1 MRAFVGKFTKADGTS
16 RTMYFARLED
26 LPPGFLDAKTTGTG
40 TSPTQKGNKELV
52 WDLQKQDFRVF
63 DFSQPTT
70 AFEYDEN
77 NLV

>member
-1 MRAFVGKFTKADGTS
+1 MRAFVGTFTKADGTS

-52 WDLQKQDFRVF
+52 WDLQKKDFECLIFR
-63 DFSQPTT
+63 SPPQLLSTT
-70 AFEYDEN
+70 KII
-77 NLV
+77 